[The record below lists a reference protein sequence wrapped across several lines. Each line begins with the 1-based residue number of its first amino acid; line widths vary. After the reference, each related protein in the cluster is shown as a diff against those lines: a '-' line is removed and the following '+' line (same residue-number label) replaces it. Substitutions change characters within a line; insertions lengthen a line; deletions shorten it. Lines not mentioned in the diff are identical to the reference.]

1 MACARLVYESNIIR
15 FSLEASFPK
24 LTILSEVCSC
34 DINLLDS
41 YVPLQLLKSLQVP
54 FNRFSDSSLSKVR
67 VKIWG
72 EEPDVGELHA
82 APTKFRYKLPPFH
95 YLKKAIAQ
103 NYEGEINLIQRAYI
117 LT

>member
-1 MACARLVYESNIIR
+1 MYESKNIR
-15 FSLEASFPK
+15 FSLQASFPK
-24 LTILSEVCSC
+24 LTILSEVRSC

-41 YVPLQLLKSLQVP
+41 YVPLKLLKSLQAL
-54 FNRFSDSSLSKVR
+54 FNPFSDSALSKVG

-82 APTKFRYKLPPFH
+82 APTKFRYNLPSFH

-103 NYEGEINLIQRAYI
+103 NYEGEINLNQRAYI